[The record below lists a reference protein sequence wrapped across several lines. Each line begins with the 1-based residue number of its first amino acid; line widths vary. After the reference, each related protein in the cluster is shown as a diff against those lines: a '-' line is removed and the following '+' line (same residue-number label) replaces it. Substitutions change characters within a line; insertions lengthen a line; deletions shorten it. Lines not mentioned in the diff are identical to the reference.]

1 MIKSTIKLTLLVT
14 TAVALAASPVLAA
27 EKTDAKPKKEAANA
41 PKAEASGRVVPFR
54 GKITAKTDASI
65 TIGERTIEITS
76 DTKIVK
82 NGKPATLA
90 DAAVGD
96 EVGGQYRTENNKMIA
111 RSLRIGPKPEG
122 ADKEAPKK
130 SAAGKKEGAEK

>member
-1 MIKSTIKLTLLVT
+1 MNKSIIKITMLVT
-14 TAVALAASPVLAA
+14 TAVALAALPVMAA
-27 EKTDAKPKKEAANA
+27 EKSSDKPKKEA
-41 PKAEASGRVVPFR
+41 PKSKAEASGQVVPFR
-54 GKITAKTDASI
+54 GKIASKTDTSI

-96 EVGGQYRTENNKMIA
+96 EVGGQYRTENNKLIA
-111 RSLRIGPKPEG
+111 RSLRIGPKPDG
-122 ADKEAPKK
+122 GDKEAPKK
-130 SAAGKKEGAEK
+130 SGGEKKEGAAK

>member
-1 MIKSTIKLTLLVT
+1 MIKSITKLTMLVT
-14 TAVALAASPVLAA
+14 TAVALAALTVMAA
-27 EKTDAKPKKEAANA
+27 EKSADKPKKET
-41 PKAEASGRVVPFR
+41 PKSKAEASGQVVPFR
-54 GKITAKTDASI
+54 GKIASKTDTSI

-76 DTKIVK
+76 DTKIAK

-96 EVGGQYRTENNKMIA
+96 EVGGQYRTENNKLIA
-111 RSLRIGPKPEG
+111 RSLRIGPKPD

-130 SAAGKKEGAEK
+130 SGGAKKDGAEK